1 MLREIRNIDQK
12 RPGHTKRWFQDDYFD
27 LIVWVDGERYIEEFQ
42 LCYGRET
49 LGERVFEW
57 RRGRGFQ
64 HLKRDE
70 QYGGSL
76 VGEGDTWGLQLDG
89 TMPYASLKERFAAAS
104 ADLPEI
110 LREFIDDKLDEFA
123 RPRRY
128 RPAGARTPRWLE
140 RLRENQRR
148 EARLAILEAR
158 RPPQNK
164 EDGP

>member
-1 MLREIRNIDQK
+1 VLREIRNVDQK
-12 RPGHTKRWFQDDYFD
+12 RSGHTKRWFQDDYFD
-27 LIVWVDGERYIEEFQ
+27 LIVWIDGDRFIEEFQ

-76 VGEGDTWGLQLDG
+76 VGEGDTWGLMLDG
-89 TMPYASLKERFAAAS
+89 AMPYVSLKARFAGAS

-110 LREFIDDKLDEFA
+110 LREFIDAKLDEYA

-128 RPAGARTPRWLE
+128 RPARAFTPRWLE
-140 RLRENQRR
+140 RLREDQRR
-148 EARLAILEAR
+148 DARLAHLEGSNPR
-158 RPPQNK
+158 TPGETP
-164 EDGP
+164 